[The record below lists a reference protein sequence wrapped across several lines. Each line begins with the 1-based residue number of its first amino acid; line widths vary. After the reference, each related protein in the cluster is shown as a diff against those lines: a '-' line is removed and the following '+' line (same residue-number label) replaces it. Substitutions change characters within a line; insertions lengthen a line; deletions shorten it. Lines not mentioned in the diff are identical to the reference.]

1 MSNSPTPNLNLI
13 KVPDNEIITIKN
25 NIKYIYIYTI
35 NLNNLN
41 INNLVIIFINNIAI
55 I

>member
-1 MSNSPTPNLNLI
+1 MSNFPTPNLNLI

-25 NIKYIYIYTI
+25 NIKYIYTI